1 MQILTCE
8 YCKNNFTPK
17 RTNYKNPRRFCST
30 KCGNASR
37 NKKVIIQCAV
47 CSKDTTNPRFCS
59 SSCAATF
66 NNLNRTKE
74 SRIKQSETLMKTLLK
89 KKIPENNKTAKI
101 PKIKSQKFK
110 IEKNTKYNVSKKEAK
125 DLLKPVGP
133 YTRIYRNI
141 CAKSGIVFYYKSWQK
156 FHPSVLSDRE
166 NYYRL
171 CKFNFSISQFP
182 LWFDGSLIEQHG
194 WYSTPGSRKGIK
206 NTNGVSRDHMISIN
220 YGYLNNIDPKLIS
233 HPANCQL
240 IQHNQN
246 NKKNINCSITIE
258 ELKQRIVEFE
268 KLYNWQGGQASL
280 PELVGWSH
288 T

>member
-8 YCKNNFTPK
+8 YCKNNFSPK

-30 KCGNASR
+30 MCGNASR
-37 NKKVIIQCAV
+37 KTKILIQCVV
-47 CSKDTTNPRFCS
+47 CSNETNNPKFCS

-66 NNLNRTKE
+66 NNLNRSKE
-74 SRIKQSETLMKTLLK
+74 SRDKQYKTLKETLSK
-89 KKIPENNKTAKI
+89 KEVVRINKVTKGNSQ
-101 PKIKSQKFK
+101 KIKSRKGKSSIKKLRK
-110 IEKNTKYNVSKKEAK
+110 IVSKLMKA
-125 DLLKPVGP
+125 VGP
-133 YTRIYRNI
+133 YTTIYRNV
-141 CAKSGIVFYYKSWQK
+141 CAKSGIIFYYKSWQK

-166 NYYRL
+166 NYYRR

-206 NTNGVSRDHMISIN
+206 NLNGVSRDHMISIN
-220 YGYLNNIDPKLIS
+220 YGYINNIDPKLIG

-240 IQHNQN
+240 LQHSQN
-246 NKKNINCSITIE
+246 NKKKTDCSITLD
-258 ELKQRIVEFE
+258 ELNQKIVEFE
-268 KLYNWQGGQASL
+268 KLYNWQGDQASL

-288 T
+288 M